1 MFLANFINLHQSFLR
16 RGNNLKGAIVF
27 LAAFL
32 LFLAI
37 TLGYQGLPPGRQIYD
52 AVVGAESDYLV
63 SGIPVTALAIGI
75 FNGVI
80 YGFII
85 YIVFWI
91 LTSYVFKK
99 EPTIK
104 VNVKTT

>member
-1 MFLANFINLHQSFLR
+1 M
-16 RGNNLKGAIVF
+16 KGAIVF

-37 TLGYQGLPPGRQIYD
+37 TLGYTALPPGRQIYD
-52 AVVGAESDYLV
+52 AVVGAESSTVV
-63 SGIPVTALAIGI
+63 SGVSITALAIGI

-85 YIVFWI
+85 YIIYWL
-91 LTSYVFKK
+91 LTSYVFKRK
-99 EPTIK
+99 PTAEVK
-104 VNVKTT
+104 VKTT

>member
-1 MFLANFINLHQSFLR
+1 
-16 RGNNLKGAIVF
+16 LKGAIVF

-37 TLGYQGLPPGRQIYD
+37 SLGYQSMPPGRQIYN
-52 AVVGAESDYLV
+52 AIVGAESDV
-63 SGIPVTALAIGI
+63 PVAGIPVTALATGI

-85 YIVFWI
+85 YVVFWV
-91 LTSYVFKK
+91 LDSYVFQKGK
-99 EPTIK
+99 TATVK
-104 VNVKTT
+104 VEAK

>member
-1 MFLANFINLHQSFLR
+1 
-16 RGNNLKGAIVF
+16 LKGAIVF

-37 TLGYQGLPPGRQIYD
+37 TLGYQSLPPGRQIYD
-52 AVVGAESDYLV
+52 GVVGAESDYLV
-63 SGIPVTALAIGI
+63 SGVPVTALAVGI

-85 YIVFWI
+85 YVVYWL

-99 EPTIK
+99 EPTTTVK
-104 VNVKTT
+104 VKT

>member
-1 MFLANFINLHQSFLR
+1 M
-16 RGNNLKGAIVF
+16 KGASVF

-37 TLGYQGLPPGRQIYD
+37 TLGYQALPPGRQIYD
-52 AVVGAESDYLV
+52 AIVGAEAETSV
-63 SGIPVTALAIGI
+63 GGISVTSFAVGV

-80 YGFII
+80 YGVII
-85 YIVFWI
+85 FVVFWI

-99 EPTIK
+99 EPTVK
-104 VNVKTT
+104 VKVQT